1 VGYDDKARTEVIANT
16 TCERFIDIIDN
27 LTYEDTTEFYV
38 PAGKLLDVLSDI
50 LYEQTINISTKMLT
64 QIQMRIM
71 ELVQQSPKYSR
82 IHDIIIEESENF
94 MEDLDEDFDD
104 IDFEEFLDG
113 FIIDGQDD
121 GLSRDDIDQF
131 LDGDFDDV
139 DVDEDDLDTGAN

>member
-1 VGYDDKARTEVIANT
+1 MGYDDKARTEVIANT

-27 LTYEDTTEFYV
+27 LSYEDKTEFYV

-50 LYEQTINISTKMLT
+50 LYEQTINMSTKMLT

-71 ELVQQSPKYSR
+71 ELVQESPKYSR

-94 MEDLDEDFDD
+94 MEDLDENFDD

-113 FIIDGQDD
+113 FLIDGQDD
-121 GLSRDDIDQF
+121 GLSRDDIDEF
-131 LDGDFDDV
+131 LDGEFDDM
-139 DVDEDDLDTGAN
+139 DGDEDDEG